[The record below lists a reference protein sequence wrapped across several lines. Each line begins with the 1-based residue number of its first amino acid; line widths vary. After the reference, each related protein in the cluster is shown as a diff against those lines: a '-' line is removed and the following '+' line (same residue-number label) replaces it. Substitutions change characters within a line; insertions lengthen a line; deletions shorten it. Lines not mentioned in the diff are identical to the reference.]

1 MEVSSPEL
9 AIEKYCKE
17 MQTNID
23 RNWVLMRQF
32 ERGGGVEEK
41 EIYVFKEGLRDLFV
55 EIKTKII
62 LKTGLI
68 FFVIESVEEI
78 INQEF

>member
-23 RNWVLMRQF
+23 RNWVLMMQL
-32 ERGGGVEEK
+32 ERGEER
-41 EIYVFKEGLRDLFV
+41 EIYVFKEELRDLFV
-55 EIKTKII
+55 GIKTKII